1 MFRNPNK
8 AKNKLRARPIEQ
20 MGRCQACG
28 KHVKKN
34 SNLCANPRCARAIGS
49 RLPSVLGN

>member
-8 AKNKLRARPIEQ
+8 AKNQLRARPIEQ

-28 KHVKKN
+28 KKVSRKA
-34 SNLCANPRCARAIGS
+34 NLCSNPRCARAIGWMLDS
-49 RLPSVLGN
+49 ARS